1 MSKDA
6 NAIDEIDL
14 LKWPDPLSAEWQTIA
29 LDVVSGVQRFRITQN
44 GEDRGTVSVRFVT
57 DTRIRETYPVSARD
71 RLVEPPEGA
80 PSEVIQL
87 VSEEVMGQDPK
98 CRRLVIAVD
107 EEDVQAVDRAER
119 GGYRYVLDVDLP
131 GRAVALLA
139 AEPDWVLEE
148 SRNINDVPLKSG
160 AEA

>member
-1 MSKDA
+1 MSEDA
-6 NAIDEIDL
+6 DAIDEVDL
-14 LKWPDPLSAEWQTIA
+14 LKWPDPLGPEWQASA
-29 LDVVSGVQRFRITQN
+29 LDVVNGVQRFRITEN

-80 PSEVIQL
+80 PSEGIQL
-87 VSEEVMGQDPK
+87 VSEEAMGQDPK

-107 EEDVQAVDRAER
+107 EEDVQAIARAEH

-131 GRAVALLA
+131 DRAVALLV

-148 SRNINDVPLKSG
+148 SRNINDVPLKG
-160 AEA
+160 GTEA